1 MLPDMDTIMNI
12 SLGVFLGLL
21 AFYIGKKTRK

>member
-1 MLPDMDTIMNI
+1 MLLDMDTIFNI
-12 SLGVFLGLL
+12 SLGIVLAAL